1 MTEPTNKTGGG
12 RGGARK
18 GAGRPPGAASAKT
31 RAIADAAA
39 KAGVTPLEVM
49 LLAMST
55 CLAAAKRTKGD
66 KRRELMAQAAA
77 HAKDAAPFMHPR
89 LAAVDH
95 TQGGGKDL
103 PAPVPTAPAPVINV
117 TVRTEK

>member
-1 MTEPTNKTGGG
+1 MTDPTNKTGSG

-18 GAGRPPGAASAKT
+18 GAGRPPGSASAKT

-39 KAGVTPLEVM
+39 AAGITPLEVM

-55 CLAAAKRTKGD
+55 CLAAAKRTNGD
-66 KRRELMAQAAA
+66 KRRDLLAQAAA

-103 PAPVPTAPAPVINV
+103 PTPVPTAPAPIINV